1 MANYSKIFGSQ
12 YPDAVMELTEYKDI
26 GEASAEVQ
34 FLAQRYYTLMEQKD
48 FAGATALLNNNWDE
62 LGKYYYG
69 MEMLNKL
76 EEELYNVQIYALK
89 KNTVYMSKDMP
100 DPSEFTHATPWLQP
114 ID

>member
-26 GEASAEVQ
+26 GEASADVQ
-34 FLAQRYYTLMEQKD
+34 FLARRYYTLMEQND
-48 FAGATALLNNNWDE
+48 FAGASAFLKENWGE
-62 LGKYYYG
+62 LGKYYCG

-89 KNTVYMSKDMP
+89 QNSVYMSKDVP
-100 DPSEFTHATPWLQP
+100 NASDFTHATPWLEP
-114 ID
+114 LD